1 MGTTLDILGN
11 IVGGNLSSGLTMRL
25 EPSVSPEKLKAGRL
39 VVVTGELYTYFC
51 IVADAELSTA
61 NRQVLGTTLEITENI
76 YAQALSATHLN
87 FDIELRPALVVPNSA
102 EYDGKTLAEMMSAG
116 LSPDN
121 LELIREKIAPARSV
135 PPHFSPVR
143 TAGADD
149 IAIVFGSEE
158 EDAAHRIGEPM
169 EMPGLPLC
177 LDLDKITERSV
188 ALFGRTGTGK
198 TYLALLLLA
207 GILER
212 DSASALIF
220 DAHNDYGSTVSSED
234 TASGT
239 RPGLR
244 TLYGSKVR
252 VYGLDKKSA
261 ENRGAKLD
269 YPVEIPYS
277 YIEPEDVLLLGE
289 LLGLSQAGADSLYLL
304 QKTYGK
310 KWLNAVFDY
319 GAAVLAEESSAN
331 EMALGAVKRR
341 LGFIERLGYLVPE
354 APDDYQALD
363 EQVFND
369 IQKGR
374 SVVVEFGNYQD
385 LKSYLLVSNIIT
397 RRLHRRYVE
406 ATEASYGGGTAP
418 RRLIIVVEEA
428 HRFLS
433 PDVARNTVFGTI
445 AREMR
450 KFGVTLMVVDQRP
463 SAIYDEVMSQIGTRF
478 VAALSDEK
486 DLAAVTV
493 GASGGTQLRNILS
506 TLAGKRQALLFG
518 HALPMPVV
526 VKTRDYDELTEQIKG
541 RKKGGKGKKF
551 EERFG

>member
-1 MGTTLDILGN
+1 
-11 IVGGNLSSGLTMRL
+11 
-25 EPSVSPEKLKAGRL
+25 
-39 VVVTGELYTYFC
+39 
-51 IVADAELSTA
+51 
-61 NRQVLGTTLEITENI
+61 
-76 YAQALSATHLN
+76 
-87 FDIELRPALVVPNSA
+87 
-102 EYDGKTLAEMMSAG
+102 MSAG

-121 LELIREKIAPARSV
+121 LELIRSKIAPARSV
-135 PPHFSPVR
+135 PPHFSPGR
-143 TAGADD
+143 AADESD
-149 IAIVFGSEE
+149 VAIVFGSEE
-158 EDAAHRIGEPM
+158 EETAHRIGEPM
-169 EMPGLPLC
+169 EMAGLPLC
-177 LDLDKITERSV
+177 LDLEKVTERSI

-198 TYLALLLLA
+198 TYMALLLLA

-234 TASGT
+234 TAGGT

-269 YPVEIPYS
+269 YEVKIPYS
-277 YIEPEDVLLLGE
+277 YIEPEDILLLGE
-289 LLGLSQAGADSLYLL
+289 LLGLSRAGADSLYLL
-304 QKTYGK
+304 QKRFGN
-310 KWLNAVFDY
+310 KWLNAVFEQ
-319 GAAVLAEESSAN
+319 GAATLAEECGAH
-331 EMALGAVKRR
+331 EMALEAVKRR
-341 LGFIERLGYLVPE
+341 LGFIERMDYLIPE
-354 APDDYQALD
+354 APANYQALD
-363 EQVFND
+363 EQVFDD
-369 IQKGR
+369 IQEGR
-374 SVVVEFGNYQD
+374 SVVVEFGSYQD

-397 RRLHRRYVE
+397 RRLHRKYVE
-406 ATEASYGGGTAP
+406 ETEASYGGGVAP
-418 RRLIIVVEEA
+418 RRLVIVVEEA

-433 PDVARNTVFGTI
+433 PEVARNTVFGTI

-450 KFGVTLMVVDQRP
+450 KFGVTLMIVDQRP

-493 GASGGTQLRNILS
+493 GAAGGGQLRNILA

-526 VKTRDYDELTEQIKG
+526 VETRDYDELVEQV
-541 RKKGGKGKKF
+541 RKSKTGGKGKKF
-551 EERFG
+551 EERF

>member
-1 MGTTLDILGN
+1 M
-11 IVGGNLSSGLTMRL
+11 
-25 EPSVSPEKLKAGRL
+25 
-39 VVVTGELYTYFC
+39 
-51 IVADAELSTA
+51 
-61 NRQVLGTTLEITENI
+61 
-76 YAQALSATHLN
+76 
-87 FDIELRPALVVPNSA
+87 
-102 EYDGKTLAEMMSAG
+102 
-116 LSPDN
+116 
-121 LELIREKIAPARSV
+121 
-135 PPHFSPVR
+135 
-143 TAGADD
+143 
-149 IAIVFGSEE
+149 
-158 EDAAHRIGEPM
+158 HRIGEPM

-177 LDLDKITERSV
+177 LDLDKITERSI

-198 TYLALLLLA
+198 TYMALMLLA

-212 DSASALIF
+212 DMASALIF

-234 TASGT
+234 TAGGT

-252 VYGLDKKSA
+252 VYALDRKSS
-261 ENRGAKLD
+261 ENRRAKLD
-269 YPVEIPYS
+269 VEVKIPYG
-277 YIEPEDVLLLGE
+277 YIEPEDILLLGE

-304 QKTYGK
+304 QKKYGR
-310 KWLNAVFDY
+310 KWLQKVFEYD
-319 GAAVLAEESSAN
+319 AAALADETGAN

-354 APDDYQALD
+354 APDNYQGLD

-374 SVVVEFGNYQD
+374 SVVIEFGNYQD

-406 ATEASYGGGTAP
+406 ATEASYGGEPAP
-418 RRLIIVVEEA
+418 RRLVIVVEEA

-433 PDVARNTVFGTI
+433 PEVARNTVFGAI

-450 KFGVTLMVVDQRP
+450 KFGVTLMIVDQRP

-493 GASGGTQLRNILS
+493 GASGGSQLRNILA

-526 VKTRDYDELTEQIKG
+526 VQTRDYDELVEQVNASMQG
-541 RKKGGKGKKF
+541 SKGKKF
-551 EERFG
+551 EERFA